1 MVGDAAEEVDAADL
15 AAAAG
20 AAGVEVEFTVADG
33 AVHVYPLVPTP
44 EGAAGT
50 RAVVRAVAGR

>member
-1 MVGDAAEEVDAADL
+1 VQVDLTA
-15 AAAAG
+15 
-20 AAGVEVEFTVADG
+20 VEG

-50 RAVVRAVAGR
+50 RAVVRAVAGPA